1 MNTSI
6 PVVATVKTINYKAV
20 NDQAGNPVPVA
31 QITLITADLSAANKL
46 AWSLGAEAVVT
57 FEPSQPV
64 LPGIEKPVDQ
74 DGYGQM
80 TLPPDATISVKVP
93 VVRGASADG
102 DTRVPFRPYEERSSN
117 ELAAGQLDGD
127 MYEGIAEV
135 DMYPEMGEAEVE
147 PERGLCEH
155 GRFKD
160 TGCSDCL
167 DARDA
172 KLDSEWQTRASNVR
186 KATKA

>member
-1 MNTSI
+1 MGEQSDMNTSI

-31 QITLITADLSAANKL
+31 QITLITADLAAANEL
-46 AWSLGAEAVVT
+46 AWSLGAVATVT

-64 LPGIEKPVDQ
+64 LPGIEKPVTQ

-93 VVRGASADG
+93 VVRGDADVY
-102 DTRVPFRPYEERSSN
+102 R
-117 ELAAGQLDGD
+117 
-127 MYEGIAEV
+127 GIAEV
-135 DMYPEMGEAEVE
+135 DMVPEVGEAESESVL
-147 PERGLCEH
+147 GLCEH
-155 GRFKD
+155 GRFRD
-160 TGCSDCL
+160 RGCPDCL
-167 DARDA
+167 DERDV

-186 KATKA
+186 KATKL